1 VEYRAGQQ
9 MGSNVTASAAKA
21 IKELVGV
28 DVYLD
33 RIGKSPADDLATQLQ
48 PTNAGGLELVAITNR
63 GVRVWPGGLPETF
76 CIDHWRCR
84 FMGKTTVRG
93 IGELLGR
100 LDGLGLDVVKTENL
114 YEFDGQ
120 VGYSVAQAD

>member
-1 VEYRAGQQ
+1 MQLKPVEYRSAQE
-9 MGSNVTASAAKA
+9 MGSNVTSQQKA
-21 IKELVGV
+21 PKKDLVGV

-33 RIGKSPADDLATQLQ
+33 RRGRSPADDLAMQLE
-48 PTNAGGLELVAITNR
+48 PANGGGLKLVAITNR

-84 FMGKTTVRG
+84 FMGKTTIRG

-100 LDGLGLDVVKTENL
+100 LDGLGLDVIKTENL
-114 YEFDGQ
+114 
-120 VGYSVAQAD
+120 